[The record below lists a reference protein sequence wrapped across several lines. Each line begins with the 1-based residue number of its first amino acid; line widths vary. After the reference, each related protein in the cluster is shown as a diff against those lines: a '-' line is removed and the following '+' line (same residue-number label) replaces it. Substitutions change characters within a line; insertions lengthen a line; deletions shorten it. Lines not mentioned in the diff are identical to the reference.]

1 MHELAICQALM
12 DRINSLA
19 QRYDGVRLER
29 VVLLVGPLSGAEPKL
44 LRNAFPLA
52 AAGSV
57 AAEATLDIEFSP
69 VQIRCRRCEITT
81 TVPGPNLCC
90 PGCGNWQTQL
100 VGGDELVLQ
109 RLEFESMLRH

>member
-1 MHELAICQALM
+1 MHELAICQALI

-19 QRYDGVRLER
+19 QPYEGARLER
-29 VVLLVGPLSGAEPKL
+29 VVLLVGPLSGTEPQL

-52 AAGSV
+52 AAGS
-57 AAEATLDIEFSP
+57 AAAGATLDIELSP
-69 VQIRCRRCEITT
+69 VEIRCRRCEITT
-81 TVPGPNLCC
+81 TVTGTNLRC

-100 VGGDELVLQ
+100 VAGDELVLQ